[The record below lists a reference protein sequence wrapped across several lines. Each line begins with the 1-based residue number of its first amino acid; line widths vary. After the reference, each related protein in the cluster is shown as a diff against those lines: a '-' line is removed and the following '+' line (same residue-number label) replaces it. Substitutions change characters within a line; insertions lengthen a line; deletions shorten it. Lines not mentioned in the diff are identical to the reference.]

1 MEETVTMAQVYKEL
15 LSLKKD
21 IAVVKSVLISEEKV
35 SAKELAEI
43 KAAKKEMLS
52 GKEKSMKA
60 VFGC

>member
-15 LSLKKD
+15 LSLRKD

-43 KAAKKEMLS
+43 KAAKKEMLL

>member
-1 MEETVTMAQVYKEL
+1 MGDVTMDLLYKEL

-21 IAVVKSVLISEEKV
+21 VAVVKSVLISEEKV
-35 SAKELAEI
+35 STKELAEI
-43 KAAKKEMLS
+43 ESTKKEMVS